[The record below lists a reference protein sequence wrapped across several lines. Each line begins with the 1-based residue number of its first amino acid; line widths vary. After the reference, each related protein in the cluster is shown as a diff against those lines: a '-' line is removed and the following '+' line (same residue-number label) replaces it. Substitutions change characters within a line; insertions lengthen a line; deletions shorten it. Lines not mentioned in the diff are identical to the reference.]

1 MSTFFSAAF
10 RNATLAQKA
19 LRREARKAQLAASD
33 AAYFDGARRH
43 EEIITAVKALTTPAI
58 ARAVLRDQRVV
69 ALCRVGGETYDEVLN
84 ALVWAP
90 AEPSKVPSVL
100 SAIFG
105 HKGVLDAVATE

>member
-1 MSTFFSAAF
+1 MSTFYSAAF
-10 RNATLAQKA
+10 RNATLAQRT
-19 LRREARKAQLAASD
+19 LRREARKARLAASD

-43 EEIITAVKALTTPAI
+43 AEIVKAVEALATPAI

-90 AEPSKVPSVL
+90 AQPTKVQSVL

-105 HKGVLDAVATE
+105 HKGVLDALTE